1 MPTITVRVDEELKER
16 MDRHPE
22 INWSEV
28 TRQAITEK
36 ATGLERLERIES
48 LASDSTASD
57 EGVEEIAALVDDALA
72 RRYESDEIVDL
83 YKAGRLDEDR

>member
-28 TRQAITEK
+28 TRQAIDEK
-36 ATGLERLERIES
+36 ASGLERLEQLEA
-48 LASDSTASD
+48 LASDSQATD
-57 EGVEEIAALVDDALA
+57 EDVDEIASLVDDALA
-72 RRYESDEIVDL
+72 KRYESDEE
-83 YKAGRLDEDR
+83 R

>member
-28 TRQAITEK
+28 TRQAIDEK
-36 ATGLERLERIES
+36 ATGLERLEQLEA
-48 LASDSTASD
+48 LASDSQATD
-57 EGVEEIAALVDDALA
+57 EDVDEIASLVDDALA
-72 RRYESDEIVDL
+72 KRYGSDEDQ
-83 YKAGRLDEDR
+83 

>member
-1 MPTITVRVDEELKER
+1 MPTITVRVDEDLKER

-36 ATGLERLERIES
+36 TAGLERLEQLEQ
-48 LASDSTASD
+48 LASGSHATEDD
-57 EGVEEIAALVDDALA
+57 VGEIAALIDEKIAQH
-72 RRYESDEIVDL
+72 YEEDE
-83 YKAGRLDEDR
+83 ASSE